1 MIDIK
6 TTIIAAAINATVL
19 FAVLIVSVPF
29 ARWLEKG
36 SGIRSCFADA
46 IKITTKRTG
55 KGAAAFRPLAI
66 ISPALAVL
74 TPVAA
79 AAFIPLLPTSIEQP
93 TPLLLAAPHE
103 AGLLLAT
110 ALMIL
115 GMSTPLIA
123 GWSSRSAFAMLGGLR
138 APAQMMNTS
147 LALIAAIISIA
158 VASGSLDISAIVI
171 DQGAHP
177 SHWYI
182 VRQPLAFIIVSF
194 ATLAASMRP
203 PFDAPHNRRELIA
216 GYMMDADGGSV
227 VLFTLAH
234 YLMTVVGSL
243 LITALF
249 LGGGSVPGLNVET
262 NPYLATSIYS
272 ISFLIKTIVVMFVLS
287 HVRRITARMRLDQFM
302 HVGWKMALPLAALNL
317 VVTVVLYAWGA

>member
-1 MIDIK
+1 MIDLK
-6 TTIIAAAINATVL
+6 QTIIAAAINAAVL
-19 FAVLIVSVPF
+19 FAILIVSIPF

-46 IKITTKRTG
+46 IKIITKRTG

-74 TPVAA
+74 IPIAA
-79 AAFIPLLPTSIEQP
+79 SAFIPLLPTSAKQF
-93 TPLLLAAPHE
+93 TPLLSAAPHE
-103 AGLLLAT
+103 AGLLLVG
-110 ALMIL
+110 ALIIL
-115 GMSTPLIA
+115 GMSVPLVA

-147 LALIAAIISIA
+147 LALIAALISIA

-171 DQGAHP
+171 DQGSHP
-177 SHWYI
+177 SHWFI
-182 VRQPLAFIIVSF
+182 VRQPLAFIIVGF

-203 PFDAPHNRRELIA
+203 PFDAPHSRRELIA
-216 GYMMDADGGSV
+216 GYMMDTDGGSV

-234 YLMTVVGSL
+234 YLMIVAGSL

-249 LGGGSVPGLNVET
+249 LGGGSIPGLNIT
-262 NPYLATSIYS
+262 ISPYLTAGIYV
-272 ISFLIKTIVVMFVLS
+272 IVFLIKTVIVMFLLS
-287 HVRRITARMRLDQFM
+287 HVRRIIPRMRLDQFM
-302 HVGWKMALPLAALNL
+302 HVGWKIALPLAALNL
-317 VVTVVLYAWGA
+317 VITVVLYTRGV

>member
-1 MIDIK
+1 MIDMDL
-6 TTIIAAAINATVL
+6 TIIAAGINAAVL
-19 FAVLIVSVPF
+19 FAVLVVSIPF

-36 SGIRSCFADA
+36 SGIRSCLADA
-46 IKITTKRTG
+46 IKIITKRTG

-66 ISPALAVL
+66 IAPVLAVL
-74 TPVAA
+74 MPIAA
-79 AAFIPLLPTSIEQP
+79 AAFIPLLPTSTELP
-93 TPLLLAAPHE
+93 TPLFFTAPHE

-115 GMSTPLIA
+115 GMSTPLVA

-147 LALIAAIISIA
+147 LALIAALISVA
-158 VASGSLDISAIVI
+158 VASGSLDIGAIVI

-203 PFDAPHNRRELIA
+203 PFDAPHSRRELIS
-216 GYMMDADGGSV
+216 GYTMDADGGSV
-227 VLFTLAH
+227 VLFTIAH
-234 YLMTVVGSL
+234 HLMTVVGSL

-249 LGGGSVPGLNVET
+249 LGGGSVPGLNVT
-262 NPYLATSIYS
+262 INPYLAAGIYT
-272 ISFLIKTIVVMFVLS
+272 IAFLIKTIIVMFVLS
-287 HVRRITARMRLDQFM
+287 HVRRIIARMRMDQFM
-302 HVGWKMALPLAALNL
+302 YVGWKMMLPLATLNL
-317 VVTVVLYAWGA
+317 VVTVALYAWRV